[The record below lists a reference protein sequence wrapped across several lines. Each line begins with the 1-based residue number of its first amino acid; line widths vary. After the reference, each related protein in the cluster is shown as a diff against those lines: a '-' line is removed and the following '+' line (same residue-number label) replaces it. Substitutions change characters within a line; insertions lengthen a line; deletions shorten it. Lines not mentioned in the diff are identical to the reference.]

1 MMPCGVRLVDQRIG
15 RRVAGMAHEGDAV
28 DLGGDRLLQL
38 GDHQVRIPVG
48 EVVGDRRSEIELG
61 LTVAVVDVVG
71 EDAALRSARES
82 GDLDARAPFRRRI
95 ERVCRGDRAAD
106 QCERRRRDEEISLLR
121 FTHRSLPASCELQSP
136 SCHESAII
144 VVAPLLAPLRPRAFA
159 RPPTQRPPQTR
170 SGCVRSSSMINAFGK
185 RRAIAGPNSLTIRPV
200 RERRRALR
208 LDLRQRA
215 PPQPLANHGGLRRV
229 RRRASPGARSR
240 SR

>member
-1 MMPCGVRLVDQRIG
+1 MPCGPYFACAVRQRGVRRGEDDALGERLVDLRIG

-48 EVVGDRRSEIELG
+48 EVVGDRRSEIEFG

-82 GDLDARAPFRRRI
+82 GDLDAGAPFRSRI
-95 ERVCRGDRAAD
+95 ERVCRRDRAAD

-121 FTHRSLPASCELQSP
+121 FTHRSLPASCESQSP

-144 VVAPLLAPLRPRAFA
+144 VVAPSLGASPASCSCEAADAKTSPDALWLRPVFVDD
-159 RPPTQRPPQTR
+159 Q
-170 SGCVRSSSMINAFGK
+170 
-185 RRAIAGPNSLTIRPV
+185 
-200 RERRRALR
+200 
-208 LDLRQRA
+208 
-215 PPQPLANHGGLRRV
+215 RV
-229 RRRASPGARSR
+229 RKTPSNRRPEQSDN
-240 SR
+240 